1 MNPREIE
8 NPIAESD
15 FRAQALKE
23 REKAYLDNGLE
34 ELMKI
39 KDRISVELYT
49 TICKTDYDDGIA
61 QGYRNILRILDK
73 EFMKPKKQ
81 QEMKSDE
88 QTIYEY
94 MVCLLPT
101 QPYSLVAFS
110 FKIVDNGLAM
120 HRKAQHNV

>member
-81 QEMKSDE
+81 
-88 QTIYEY
+88 
-94 MVCLLPT
+94 
-101 QPYSLVAFS
+101 
-110 FKIVDNGLAM
+110 
-120 HRKAQHNV
+120 